1 MILCKKF
8 VTVRKVEKTKCPQG
22 RPVHKNWN
30 ERLKTVQSCKLKTTH
45 MSNTV
50 RKIVEQ
56 RILTNLAISRARASI
71 RAAKLYKSRTEA
83 QQAEV
88 ELEREIPLSELD
100 NLMSSKGSRRP
111 PNPLVV
117 YKKYLQKCKTAS
129 QAKVKQLGQESL
141 SRNQASVAHFPT
153 AEPGP
158 SSVSNQPNLTSGH
171 TLKYHQ
177 DTHKRKVSG
186 RKDSQNEC
194 FSDANDKSGS
204 NVQSKSTLRTKGLC
218 RKTRNFA
225 NKEHELVESEDYNPK
240 DQSGN
245 SKVSDHSDDR
255 VFKKPFPVKQKAP
268 RHKTAIKEGGKN
280 KIKIWNK
287 KNKAFM
293 KTSAIGRK
301 LLPVR
306 YLHPSVLVNQNKDA
320 ARVMKLLLEK
330 GHLQK
335 KKENARKKQTVDL
348 FETLHNIVL
357 LICDQVS

>member
-1 MILCKKF
+1 MILCKKS

-30 ERLKTVQSCKLKTTH
+30 ERLKTVQSCKLKTAH

-50 RKIVEQ
+50 RKTVEQ

-71 RAAKLYKSRTEA
+71 RAAEFNKSRTEA

-88 ELEREIPLSELD
+88 ELQREIPLSELD

-117 YKKYLQKCKTAS
+117 YKKYIEKCKTAS
-129 QAKVKQLGQESL
+129 QAKVKQLGQESS
-141 SRNQASVAHFPT
+141 SRNQASIVHFPT

-158 SSVSNQPNLTSGH
+158 SSVSHQPNLTAGH
-171 TLKYHQ
+171 TLNYHQ
-177 DTHKRKVSG
+177 DTLIRKVST

-194 FSDANDKSGS
+194 FSDSSDESPS
-204 NVQSKSTLRTKGLC
+204 TVQSKSTLRTKGLC

-245 SKVSDHSDDR
+245 SKVSDPSDDC
-255 VFKKPFPVKQKAP
+255 VFKKPFPVKQKVP
-268 RHKTAIKEGGKN
+268 RYKITVKEGGKN
-280 KIKIWNK
+280 NAKIWNK

-293 KTSAIGRK
+293 KTSALRRK
-301 LLPVR
+301 LLPLR
-306 YLHPSVLVNQNKDA
+306 FLHPTVLLNQNKDA

-335 KKENARKKQTVDL
+335 KKENARRKQTVDL
-348 FETLHNIVL
+348 FETLHSIVL
-357 LICDQVS
+357 FICDQVS

>member
-8 VTVRKVEKTKCPQG
+8 VTVRKVEKMKCPQ
-22 RPVHKNWN
+22 RRSVNKNWN
-30 ERLKTVQSCKLKTTH
+30 ERLKTVQSCKLKTAH

-56 RILTNLAISRARASI
+56 RILTNMAISRARASI
-71 RAAKLYKSRTEA
+71 RAAKFDKSRMEA

-88 ELEREIPLSELD
+88 ELQREIPLSELD
-100 NLMSSKGSRRP
+100 NMMSSKGSRRP

-117 YKKYLQKCKTAS
+117 YKKYLEKSKTAS
-129 QAKVKQLGQESL
+129 QAKVKQLGQESS
-141 SRNQASVAHFPT
+141 SRNRASVAHFPT

-158 SSVSNQPNLTSGH
+158 SSVSNQPNLTSGQ

-177 DTHKRKVSG
+177 DTHTRKVSA

-194 FSDANDKSGS
+194 FSASNDESGS
-204 NVQSKSTLRTKGLC
+204 TVQSKSTLRTKGLC

-225 NKEHELVESEDYNPK
+225 NKDHKLVETEDYKPK

-245 SKVSDHSDDR
+245 SKVSDPSDDR
-255 VFKKPFPVKQKAP
+255 VFKKPFPVKQKVP
-268 RHKTAIKEGGKN
+268 RHKIIIKEGGK
-280 KIKIWNK
+280 KKAKIWSK

-293 KTSAIGRK
+293 KTSAIRRK

-306 YLHPSVLVNQNKDA
+306 YLHPSVLVKQNKDA

>member
-8 VTVRKVEKTKCPQG
+8 VTVRKVEKKKCPQG
-22 RPVHKNWN
+22 RPVHKNWL
-30 ERLKTVQSCKLKTTH
+30 EHLKTVQKCKMKPAD

-56 RILTNLAISRARASI
+56 RILTNQAISRAKARI
-71 RAAKLYKSRTEA
+71 RAAKFVKSRTEA
-83 QQAEV
+83 QQAEA
-88 ELEREIPLSELD
+88 ELAREIPLSELD

-117 YKKYLQKCKTAS
+117 YKKYIEKCNAAS
-129 QAKVKQLGQESL
+129 QAKVKQLGQESA
-141 SRNQASVAHFPT
+141 SRNRASIAHFPV

-171 TLKYHQ
+171 TLKYNQ
-177 DTHKRKVSG
+177 DAFTRKVST
-186 RKDSQNEC
+186 RIDSENEF
-194 FSDANDKSGS
+194 FSDSNESGS
-204 NVQSKSTLRTKGLC
+204 AVQSKSTLRTKSPC
-218 RKTRNFA
+218 RKKRNFA
-225 NKEHELVESEDYNPK
+225 NKEHESVGSEEYNTQ

-245 SKVSDHSDDR
+245 SKVSDPSDDR

-268 RHKTAIKEGGKN
+268 RHKITTQEGGKR

-287 KNKAFM
+287 KNMAFM
-293 KTSAIGRK
+293 KTSAGRRI

-320 ARVMKLLLEK
+320 ARAMKLLLEK
-330 GHLQK
+330 GHLQR
-335 KKENARKKQTVDL
+335 KKENARKKQTADL
-348 FETLHNIVL
+348 FETLHSIVL

>member
-8 VTVRKVEKTKCPQG
+8 VTVRKFEKTKCPQG

-30 ERLKTVQSCKLKTTH
+30 ERLKTVQSCKLKTAH

-71 RAAKLYKSRTEA
+71 RAAKFVKSRTEA

-88 ELEREIPLSELD
+88 ELERKIPFSELD

-117 YKKYLQKCKTAS
+117 YKKYLEKCKTAS
-129 QAKVKQLGQESL
+129 QAKVKQLGQESS
-141 SRNQASVAHFPT
+141 SRNRASIAHLPT

-158 SSVSNQPNLTSGH
+158 SSVSNQPTLTSGH

-177 DTHKRKVSG
+177 DIHTRKVSA
-186 RKDSQNEC
+186 RKDSENEC
-194 FSDANDKSGS
+194 SSDSNDDSGS
-204 NVQSKSTLRTKGLC
+204 AVQSKSTLKTKGLC

-225 NKEHELVESEDYNPK
+225 KKEHELVESEDCNPK
-240 DQSGN
+240 DKSRN
-245 SKVSDHSDDR
+245 SRVSDPSDDR

-268 RHKTAIKEGGKN
+268 RHKTTIKEGGKN
-280 KIKIWNK
+280 KVKIWNK

-293 KTSAIGRK
+293 KTSAVRRK

-306 YLHPSVLVNQNKDA
+306 YLHPSALVNQNKDG

-348 FETLHNIVL
+348 FETLHYIVL
-357 LICDQVS
+357 HICDQVS

>member
-1 MILCKKF
+1 M
-8 VTVRKVEKTKCPQG
+8 KCPQG

-30 ERLKTVQSCKLKTTH
+30 EHLKTVQSRKLKTAH
-45 MSNTV
+45 MSNAV

-71 RAAKLYKSRTEA
+71 RAAKFDKSRTEA
-83 QQAEV
+83 QQAEAK
-88 ELEREIPLSELD
+88 LEREIPSSELD
-100 NLMSSKGSRRP
+100 NVMSSKGSRRP

-117 YKKYLQKCKTAS
+117 YKKYLEKCKTAS
-129 QAKVKQLGQESL
+129 QVKVQQLGKESS
-141 SRNQASVAHFPT
+141 SRNQASIAHFPT

-177 DTHKRKVSG
+177 DMYTRKVCA
-186 RKDSQNEC
+186 RKDSQNDC
-194 FSDANDKSGS
+194 FSDSNDESGS
-204 NVQSKSTLRTKGLC
+204 TVQSKSTLRTKGLC

-245 SKVSDHSDDR
+245 SKVSDPSDDR

-268 RHKTAIKEGGKN
+268 RHKTTIKEGGKKN
-280 KIKIWNK
+280 VKIWNK

-293 KTSAIGRK
+293 KTSAIRRK

-306 YLHPSVLVNQNKDA
+306 YLHPPVLVNQNKDA

-335 KKENARKKQTVDL
+335 KKENARKNQTVDL

>member
-1 MILCKKF
+1 MILCKKS

-30 ERLKTVQSCKLKTTH
+30 ERLKTVQSCKLKTAH

-71 RAAKLYKSRTEA
+71 RAAKFNKSRTEA

-88 ELEREIPLSELD
+88 ELIREIPLSD
-100 NLMSSKGSRRP
+100 NMMTPKGSRRP
-111 PNPLVV
+111 PNPLVI
-117 YKKYLQKCKTAS
+117 YKKYIEKCKTAS
-129 QAKVKQLGQESL
+129 QAKVKQLGQESS
-141 SRNQASVAHFPT
+141 SRNQNSIVHFPT

-158 SSVSNQPNLTSGH
+158 SSVSHQPNLTSGH

-177 DTHKRKVSG
+177 DTHIRKGSA

-194 FSDANDKSGS
+194 FSDSNDESGS
-204 NVQSKSTLRTKGLC
+204 TVQSKSTLRTKGLC

-225 NKEHELVESEDYNPK
+225 NKEHDLVESEDYNPK

-245 SKVSDHSDDR
+245 SKVSDPSDDC
-255 VFKKPFPVKQKAP
+255 VFKKPLPVKQKVP
-268 RHKTAIKEGGKN
+268 RHKITIKEGGK
-280 KIKIWNK
+280 KRAKIWNK

-293 KTSAIGRK
+293 KTNAMRRK

-306 YLHPSVLVNQNKDA
+306 YLHPSFLVNQNKDS
-320 ARVMKLLLEK
+320 ARLMKLLLEK
-330 GHLQK
+330 GHLQ

>member
-8 VTVRKVEKTKCPQG
+8 VTERKVEKKKCPQG
-22 RPVHKNWN
+22 RPVHKNWL
-30 ERLKTVQSCKLKTTH
+30 EHFKTVRSCKLKPEH

-56 RILTNLAISRARASI
+56 RILTNLAISTARASI
-71 RAAKLYKSRTEA
+71 RAAKFDKSRTEA
-83 QQAEV
+83 QEAKV

-100 NLMSSKGSRRP
+100 NQTSSRGSRRP

-117 YKKYLQKCKTAS
+117 YKKYLEKCKFAS
-129 QAKVKQLGQESL
+129 QAKVKHLGQESS
-141 SRNQASVAHFPT
+141 SRNLASVAHFPT

-158 SSVSNQPNLTSGH
+158 SSVSNQPDLTYGH

-177 DTHKRKVSG
+177 DARKRKVSA

-194 FSDANDKSGS
+194 LSDSNDESGS
-204 NVQSKSTLRTKGLC
+204 AVQSKSTLRTKGLC

-225 NKEHELVESEDYNPK
+225 NKEHESVESEEYNPK

-245 SKVSDHSDDR
+245 SKVSDPSDDR

-268 RHKTAIKEGGKN
+268 RHKTTIKEGGKKKVN
-280 KIKIWNK
+280 VQSK

-293 KTSAIGRK
+293 KTSAVRRK

-306 YLHPSVLVNQNKDA
+306 YLHPSILVNQNKDA

-330 GHLQK
+330 GYLQR
-335 KKENARKKQTVDL
+335 KKENARKKQAVDL
-348 FETLHNIVL
+348 FETLHSIVL
-357 LICDQVS
+357 LICDQVG